1 MSENGLLSLFQNKE
15 NVLENVLQKTPFGF
29 SLINED
35 YVFEFANEAW
45 LKIVQKENHEILGK
59 RIFDIF
65 PETETNLLSIFENV
79 KNTKVP
85 FYAPEQNIK
94 LERKGL
100 LQDVFFNFVYQPIY
114 TESGEF
120 QYFASVVIEVTDLIT
135 TRNKIKNDEKFAH
148 NLY

>member
-100 LQDVFFNFVYQPIY
+100 LQDVFF
-114 TESGEF
+114 
-120 QYFASVVIEVTDLIT
+120 
-135 TRNKIKNDEKFAH
+135 
-148 NLY
+148 

>member
-45 LKIVQKENHEILGK
+45 LKIVQKGK
-59 RIFDIF
+59 RLMKFWGKEFFDIF
-65 PETETNLLSIFENV
+65 PETETNLLSIFEIV

-100 LQDVFFNFVYQPIY
+100 LQDVFNFVYQPIY

-120 QYFASVVIEVTDLIT
+120 QYFASVVIEVTD
-135 TRNKIKNDEKFAH
+135 
-148 NLY
+148 